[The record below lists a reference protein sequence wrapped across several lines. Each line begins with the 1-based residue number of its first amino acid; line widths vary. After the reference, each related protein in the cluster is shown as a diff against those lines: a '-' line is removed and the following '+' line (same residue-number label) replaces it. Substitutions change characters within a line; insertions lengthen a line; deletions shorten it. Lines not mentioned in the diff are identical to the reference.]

1 MEIILYI
8 PILFF
13 SIVWHEFAHGLVA
26 YKLGDDTAYLS
37 GRLTLNPMA
46 HIDWIGTLAVPAF
59 CYIFHL
65 PLFGWAKPVPV
76 NPLRLPSPR
85 ADMGKVAAAGP
96 ACNLLLALI
105 CVLVMKIFLLTQ
117 NHFTVQ
123 TLEQV
128 FVFLQ
133 YGMFINVFLAVFN
146 LIPIPPLDGG
156 RVVAALLPMRAA
168 FKYELF
174 FSRFGM
180 WVVFALILTGAVQFL
195 LLPPTRI
202 IVGLLSKI
210 LTL

>member
-96 ACNLLLALI
+96 CANLLLAA
-105 CVLVMKIFLLTQ
+105 VLVLVLKILLLIPAFAQ
-117 NHFTVQ
+117 APAAKLQAAMFA
-123 TLEQV
+123 
-128 FVFLQ
+128 FQ
-133 YGMFINVFLAVFN
+133 YGIFINILLAVFN
-146 LIPIPPLDGG
+146 LMPIPPLDGASPKI
-156 RVVAALLPMRAA
+156 RPPLFCPYAAPYAT
-168 FKYELF
+168 KC
-174 FSRFGM
+174 FSGAT
-180 WVVFALILTGAVQFL
+180 VCILWSF
-195 LLPPTRI
+195 
-202 IVGLLSKI
+202 
-210 LTL
+210 